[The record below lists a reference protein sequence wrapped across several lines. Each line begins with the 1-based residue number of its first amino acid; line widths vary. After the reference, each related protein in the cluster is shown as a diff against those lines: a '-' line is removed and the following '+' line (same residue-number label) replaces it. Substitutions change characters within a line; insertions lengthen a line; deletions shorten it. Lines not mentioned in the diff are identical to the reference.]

1 MPPERAKKPPW
12 YWIGKTGGRLL
23 VLVLVTYFIS
33 KVVTAVVKL
42 QQEKTALSLTTKYE
56 ESRFFPSISICFR
69 NKNENYQY
77 NGTEVEFGLN
87 ITKYASFIAFL
98 FDI

>member
-1 MPPERAKKPPW
+1 MPPAPDQSKRPW

-23 VLVLVTYFIS
+23 VLGLVTYFIS
-33 KVVTAVVKL
+33 KVVTAVGKL
-42 QQEKTALSLTTKYE
+42 QQQKTAISHTTKYE

-69 NKNENYQY
+69 NKKENYQY

-87 ITKYASFIAFL
+87 ITR
-98 FDI
+98 